1 MSFHYER
8 LECESV
14 NQTGGSNFFLL
25 LRTIR
30 MQKMCHSQHFFTWVV
45 DFCYIED
52 CITFG
57 RRCPSAASDLARND
71 VEDIINYHCKCTGD
85 FNGVNCTVIVKLN
98 YGVLCVLFSLSL
110 KPCSGL

>member
-1 MSFHYER
+1 MR
-8 LECESV
+8 
-14 NQTGGSNFFLL
+14 
-25 LRTIR
+25 
-30 MQKMCHSQHFFTWVV
+30 KMCQSQQFFTRDRGV
-45 DFCYIED
+45 CHIED

-57 RRCPSAASDLARND
+57 RRCPSAASDLARNV

>member
-14 NQTGGSNFFLL
+14 NQIGGSNFFLL

-57 RRCPSAASDLARND
+57 RRCSSAAFEKFA
-71 VEDIINYHCKCTGD
+71 
-85 FNGVNCTVIVKLN
+85 VI
-98 YGVLCVLFSLSL
+98 YRRTLSVVQL
-110 KPCSGL
+110 MAKYL